1 MKVAV
6 FGATGG
12 IGSQIV
18 RFALQK
24 NYQVHAYVRNPDK
37 MDKTLVLDERLRV
50 FVGQVNNYEPIKAAM
65 DGCDAVVVALG
76 ISMKPGHED
85 TSSIEAHQNIIAI
98 MRESGIQ
105 RLVDWSTPSVKS
117 KEDVTS
123 CITTLPGIMAGIFLP
138 KAKKTLLAVSELV
151 TNSGLDWTMVRFMA
165 PKDTPYTGKVKVS
178 FGKNKLKFAVS
189 RADIAAFMVEQIES
203 TEYLHRMPIIG
214 S

>member
-1 MKVAV
+1 MRVAV

-24 NYQVHAYVRNPDK
+24 NYRVHAYVRNPDK
-37 MDKTLVLDERLRV
+37 MDKTLVLDERLKV
-50 FVGQVNNYEPIKAAM
+50 FVGQVDDYEAIKAAM
-65 DGCDAVVVALG
+65 DGCDAVVSALG
-76 ISMKPGHED
+76 ISMKPGQED

-98 MRESGIQ
+98 MRELGIR

-117 KEDVTS
+117 REDVTS
-123 CITTLPGIMAGIFLP
+123 YITTLPGVMAGIFLP
-138 KAKKTLLAVSELV
+138 KAKKTLLAVSKLV
-151 TNSGLDWTMVRFMA
+151 KNSGLDWTLVRFMA
-165 PKDTPYTGKVKVS
+165 PKDTPYTGKVRVS
-178 FGKNKLKFAVS
+178 FGKTRLKFAIS

-203 TEYLHRMPIIG
+203 AEYLHRMPIIG